1 MRFAFCS
8 AQYLRD
14 SFNTFVKDLG
24 FYRIGTA
31 MQLNKD
37 ADLHEVNIDTD
48 SFFCSVIQANFT
60 RK

>member
-1 MRFAFCS
+1 M
-8 AQYLRD
+8 
-14 SFNTFVKDLG
+14 
-24 FYRIGTA
+24 A

-37 ADLHEVNIDTD
+37 ADLDEVNRDTD